1 MANILNGFLNNV
13 GQGLGNPKGTLG
25 DFQHAARLYNS
36 QAMRLAPKGKWMYHV
51 VFNINPRALGS
62 AKFDIQ
68 KHGTAINML
77 VKSIDLPK
85 FRAQVEKP
93 IQYNRKRQIH
103 TKLEYDPIS
112 VGFHDDN
119 FGLTTNLWAM
129 YYGYYFADS
138 KHGGSAGS
146 SAAGSL
152 LSGVGNLIAGFIPG
166 SNGLLGAVKGFLGS
180 SDAGVPAAYQRNS
193 YKGSAL
199 NTYRYGLDN
208 GSGAP
213 FFSSIQIFQLA
224 RHQYQSYT
232 LINPVITSWSH
243 DSLATSSTE
252 ASGNTMQVAYEA
264 VIYGAGA
271 VSRGNPKGFAT
282 EFYDN
287 QPSPLGLLGGGV
299 TSLFGQGGVLGG
311 IGDILSDLGLGGNGF
326 TLGTLIKGINVYNN
340 AKKLTKE
347 GLREEGFSIFKS
359 ALGASTGIDVSGVAN
374 VLFPKKASSAANA
387 PTKALAPVAAS
398 SGKTN
403 DQMIKTLNNNPAA
416 KAAVARQAFANGFV
430 AGFATG
436 VAVTAGATA
445 GIAITP
451 QQAAQAYDSLPAATK
466 AQAEAAVIKALENN
480 DPTVSNIASAAIAKL
495 PGFLG

>member
-166 SNGLLGAVKGFLGS
+166 SNGLLGAVKGFLGN

-208 GSGAP
+208 GSSAP

-252 ASGNTMQVAYEA
+252 GSGNTMQVAYEA

-311 IGDILSDLGLGGNGF
+311 IGDILSDLGPGGNGF

-347 GLREEGFSIFKS
+347 GLRQEGFNIFKS

-374 VLFPKKASSAANA
+374 VLFPKQTGNGQTTATPATAPKETAKTNTPDQRVAALANNPGAKTALVDLAVKSGVVAPGANA
-387 PTKALAPVAAS
+387 A
-398 SGKTN
+398 
-403 DQMIKTLNNNPAA
+403 
-416 KAAVARQAFANGFV
+416 AAVDSLINSGRNVKLNGLADKV
-430 AGFATG
+430 IS
-436 VAVTAGATA
+436 TAG
-445 GIAITP
+445 
-451 QQAAQAYDSLPAATK
+451 
-466 AQAEAAVIKALENN
+466 
-480 DPTVSNIASAAIAKL
+480 
-495 PGFLG
+495 

>member
-1 MANILNGFLNNV
+1 MANLLNGFLNNV
-13 GQGLGNPKGTLG
+13 VSGLGNPKGTLG

-85 FRAQVEKP
+85 FRLQVEKP
-93 IQYNRKRQIH
+93 LQYNKKRQIH

-112 VGFHDDN
+112 VIFHDDN
-119 FGLTTNLWAM
+119 FGLSTNLWAM

-146 SAAGSL
+146 SNAGAL

-166 SNGLLGAVKGFLGS
+166 SNGLLGAVKGFLGGV
-180 SDAGVPAAYQRNS
+180 DAGVPAAYQRNS
-193 YKGSAL
+193 YKNEAL
-199 NTYRYGLDN
+199 NKFRYGLDN
-208 GSGAP
+208 GSSAP

-232 LINPVITSWSH
+232 LINPVISSWSH
-243 DSLATSSTE
+243 DSLSQSSTE
-252 ASGNTMQVAYEA
+252 VSGNTMQVNYEA

-282 EFYDN
+282 EYYDN

-311 IGDILSDLGLGGNGF
+311 IGSILSDLGPGGNGF
-326 TLGTLIKGINVYNN
+326 TLGTVIKGINTYNN

-347 GLREEGFSIFKS
+347 GIRQEGFSILKS
-359 ALGASTGIDVSGVAN
+359 ALGASTGIDVTGVAN
-374 VLFPKKASSAANA
+374 VLFPKKPSSANNA
-387 PTKALAPVAAS
+387 PTPASAPRENS
-398 SGKTN
+398 KTN
-403 DQMIKTLNNNPAA
+403 TTDQRVSAFSNNPAA
-416 KAAVARQAFANGFV
+416 KTALIDLAVKSGVVAPGAGTSAQIDNLLNSGRNVKLNGL
-430 AGFATG
+430 ADKILS
-436 VAVTAGATA
+436 TAG
-445 GIAITP
+445 
-451 QQAAQAYDSLPAATK
+451 
-466 AQAEAAVIKALENN
+466 
-480 DPTVSNIASAAIAKL
+480 
-495 PGFLG
+495 

>member
-36 QAMRLAPKGKWMYHV
+36 QSMRLAPKGKWMYHV

-93 IQYNRKRQIH
+93 LQYNRKRQIH

-112 VGFHDDN
+112 VVFHDDN

-180 SDAGVPAAYQRNS
+180 SDSGVPAAYQRNS
-193 YKGSAL
+193 YKGSSL

-232 LINPVITSWSH
+232 LINPVITSWTH
-243 DSLATSSTE
+243 DSLATNSTE

-311 IGDILSDLGLGGNGF
+311 IGDILSDLGPGGNGF

-347 GLREEGFSIFKS
+347 GLRQEGFNIFKS

-374 VLFPKKASSAANA
+374 VLFPKQTGTGQTTATPATAPKETAKTNTPDQRAAALANNPGAKTALVDLAVKSGVVAPGANA
-387 PTKALAPVAAS
+387 A
-398 SGKTN
+398 
-403 DQMIKTLNNNPAA
+403 
-416 KAAVARQAFANGFV
+416 AAVDSLVNSGRNVKLNGLADKV
-430 AGFATG
+430 IS
-436 VAVTAGATA
+436 TAG
-445 GIAITP
+445 
-451 QQAAQAYDSLPAATK
+451 
-466 AQAEAAVIKALENN
+466 
-480 DPTVSNIASAAIAKL
+480 
-495 PGFLG
+495 

>member
-1 MANILNGFLNNV
+1 MANFLNGFLNNV

-25 DFQHAARLYNS
+25 DFQHASRLYNS

-68 KHGTAINML
+68 KHGTALNLL

-85 FRAQVEKP
+85 FRMQVEKP
-93 IQYNRKRQIH
+93 QQYNRKRQIH

-112 VGFHDDN
+112 VIFHDDN

-138 KHGGSAGS
+138 RHGGSAGS

-152 LSGVGNLIAGFIPG
+152 LSGVGNLISGFLPG
-166 SNGLLGAVKGFLGS
+166 TNGLLGAVKGFLGN
-180 SDAGVPAAYQRNS
+180 SDPSIPAAYQRNG
-193 YKGSAL
+193 YKSSVL

-208 GSGAP
+208 GSSAP

-232 LINPVITSWSH
+232 LINPVITSWNH
-243 DSLATSSTE
+243 DSLSSSATD
-252 ASGNTMQVAYEA
+252 AAGNTMSVGYEA

-271 VSRGNPKGFAT
+271 VKRGIPKGFAT

-311 IGDILSDLGLGGNGF
+311 IGSILSDLGPGGNGF
-326 TLGTLIKGINVYNN
+326 TLGTLIKGINTYNN

-347 GLREEGFSIFKS
+347 GIRQEGFNIFKS

-374 VLFPKKASSAANA
+374 VLFPKQTGRGQTTATVASPPRETSKTN
-387 PTKALAPVAAS
+387 TTDQRQKALA
-398 SGKTN
+398 
-403 DQMIKTLNNNPAA
+403 NNPAA
-416 KAAVARQAFANGFV
+416 KSALVDLAIKSGVVPPGANAAAAVDGLVSSGRNNKLNSLADKV
-430 AGFATG
+430 IS
-436 VAVTAGATA
+436 TAG
-445 GIAITP
+445 
-451 QQAAQAYDSLPAATK
+451 
-466 AQAEAAVIKALENN
+466 
-480 DPTVSNIASAAIAKL
+480 
-495 PGFLG
+495 

>member
-1 MANILNGFLNNV
+1 MANLLNGFLNNV

-180 SDAGVPAAYQRNS
+180 SAAGVPAAYQRNS

-271 VSRGNPKGFAT
+271 VTRGNPKGFAT

-311 IGDILSDLGLGGNGF
+311 IGDILSDLGPGGNGF

-340 AKKLTKE
+340 AKKLTRE
-347 GLREEGFSIFKS
+347 GLRQEGFNIFKS

-374 VLFPKKASSAANA
+374 VLFPKQTGRGQTAGTPAVAPKETAKTNTPDQRAAALSKNPGAKTALVDLAVKSGVVPAGANA
-387 PTKALAPVAAS
+387 A
-398 SGKTN
+398 
-403 DQMIKTLNNNPAA
+403 
-416 KAAVARQAFANGFV
+416 AAVDSLVNSGRNVKLNGLADKV
-430 AGFATG
+430 IS
-436 VAVTAGATA
+436 TAG
-445 GIAITP
+445 
-451 QQAAQAYDSLPAATK
+451 
-466 AQAEAAVIKALENN
+466 
-480 DPTVSNIASAAIAKL
+480 
-495 PGFLG
+495 

>member
-51 VFNINPRALGS
+51 VFNINPRAIGT

-85 FRAQVEKP
+85 FRAQIEKP
-93 IQYNRKRQIH
+93 LQYNRKRQIH
-103 TKLEYDPIS
+103 TKMEYDPIS
-112 VGFHDDN
+112 VVFHDDN
-119 FGLTTNLWAM
+119 FGLSTNLWAM

-152 LSGVGNLIAGFIPG
+152 LSGVGNLISGFLPG
-166 SNGLLGAVKGFLGS
+166 DNGLLGAVKGFLGN
-180 SDAGVPAAYQRNS
+180 SDAGVPAAYQRNG
-193 YKGSAL
+193 YKSSAL

-208 GSGAP
+208 GSSAP

-232 LINPVITSWSH
+232 LINPVISSWTH
-243 DSLATSSTE
+243 ESLNSSATDGS
-252 ASGNTMQVAYEA
+252 ANTMQVGYEA

-271 VSRGNPKGFAT
+271 VSRGTPKGFAT

-299 TSLFGQGGVLGG
+299 ASLFGQGGVLGG
-311 IGDILSDLGLGGNGF
+311 IGSILSDLGPGGNGF
-326 TLGTLIKGINVYNN
+326 TLGTLIKGINTYNN

-347 GLREEGFSIFKS
+347 GLRQEGFSIFKS

-374 VLFPKKASSAANA
+374 VLFPKQTGNGQTTATVAN
-387 PTKALAPVAAS
+387 PPRETS
-398 SGKTN
+398 KTN
-403 DQMIKTLNNNPAA
+403 TPDQRQSVLSKNPAA
-416 KAAVARQAFANGFV
+416 RTALVDLAVKSGVVPAGANAAAAVDSLVNSGRNVKLNGLADKV
-430 AGFATG
+430 IS
-436 VAVTAGATA
+436 TAG
-445 GIAITP
+445 
-451 QQAAQAYDSLPAATK
+451 
-466 AQAEAAVIKALENN
+466 
-480 DPTVSNIASAAIAKL
+480 
-495 PGFLG
+495 

>member
-25 DFQHAARLYNS
+25 DFQHASRLYNS

-51 VFNINPRALGS
+51 VFNINPKALGS

-85 FRAQVEKP
+85 FRTQVEKP

-146 SAAGSL
+146 STAGSL

-166 SNGLLGAVKGFLGS
+166 ASGLLGAVKGFLGS
-180 SDAGVPAAYQRNS
+180 SDSGVPAAYQRNS
-193 YKGSAL
+193 YKGSTL

-243 DSLATSSTE
+243 ESLASSSTE

-271 VSRGNPKGFAT
+271 VSRGTPKGFAT

-299 TSLFGQGGVLGG
+299 TSLFGQGGILGG
-311 IGDILSDLGLGGNGF
+311 IGSILSDLGPGGNGF

-347 GLREEGFSIFKS
+347 GIRQEGFSILKS
-359 ALGASTGIDVSGVAN
+359 AIGASTGIDVSGVAN
-374 VLFPKKASSAANA
+374 VLFPKQTGNGQTRATVASPPKETAKTNTSDQRQAALAKNPGAKTALVDLAVKSGVVAPGANA
-387 PTKALAPVAAS
+387 AAAVDSLVS
-398 SGKTN
+398 SGRNAK
-403 DQMIKTLNNNPAA
+403 LNGLAD
-416 KAAVARQAFANGFV
+416 KVIS
-430 AGFATG
+430 
-436 VAVTAGATA
+436 TAG
-445 GIAITP
+445 
-451 QQAAQAYDSLPAATK
+451 
-466 AQAEAAVIKALENN
+466 
-480 DPTVSNIASAAIAKL
+480 
-495 PGFLG
+495 

>member
-51 VFNINPRALGS
+51 VFNINPKALGS

-85 FRAQVEKP
+85 FRTQVEKP

-146 SAAGSL
+146 STAGSL

-166 SNGLLGAVKGFLGS
+166 SSGLLGAVKGFLGS
-180 SDAGVPAAYQRNS
+180 SDSGVPAAYQRNS
-193 YKGSAL
+193 YKGSTL

-208 GSGAP
+208 GASAP

-232 LINPVITSWSH
+232 LINPVITSWTH
-243 DSLATSSTE
+243 ESLASSSTE
-252 ASGNTMQVAYEA
+252 GSGNTMQVAYEA

-271 VSRGNPKGFAT
+271 VSRGTPKGFAT

-299 TSLFGQGGVLGG
+299 TSLFGQGGILGG
-311 IGDILSDLGLGGNGF
+311 IGSILSDLGPGGNGF

-347 GLREEGFSIFKS
+347 GVRQEGFSILKS

-374 VLFPKKASSAANA
+374 VLFPKQTGNGQTRATVASPPKETSKTNTTDQRQAALAKNPGAKTALVDLAVKSGVVAPGANA
-387 PTKALAPVAAS
+387 AAAVDSLVS
-398 SGKTN
+398 SGRNAK
-403 DQMIKTLNNNPAA
+403 LNGLAD
-416 KAAVARQAFANGFV
+416 KVIS
-430 AGFATG
+430 
-436 VAVTAGATA
+436 TAG
-445 GIAITP
+445 
-451 QQAAQAYDSLPAATK
+451 
-466 AQAEAAVIKALENN
+466 
-480 DPTVSNIASAAIAKL
+480 
-495 PGFLG
+495 

>member
-1 MANILNGFLNNV
+1 MANLLNGFLDNV
-13 GQGLGNPKGTLG
+13 ISGLGNPKGTLG

-77 VKSIDLPK
+77 VKQIDLPK
-85 FRAQVEKP
+85 FRVQVEKP
-93 IQYNRKRQIH
+93 QQYNKKRQIH

-112 VGFHDDN
+112 VVFHDDN
-119 FGLTTNLWAM
+119 FGLTTALWSM

-138 KHGGSAGS
+138 KHGSSLGSTT
-146 SAAGSL
+146 AGSL

-166 SNGLLGAVKGFLGS
+166 TNGLLGAVKGFLGS
-180 SDAGVPAAYQRNS
+180 GDASVPAAYQRNS
-193 YKGSAL
+193 YKGSVL

-208 GSGAP
+208 GSSAP

-232 LINPVITSWSH
+232 LINPVITSWNH
-243 DSLATSSTE
+243 DSLQSNSTE
-252 ASGNTMQVAYEA
+252 AAGNTMQIGYEA

-271 VSRGNPKGFAT
+271 VSRGNPKTFAT
-282 EFYDN
+282 EFYDH

-299 TSLFGQGGVLGG
+299 TSLFGQGGILGG
-311 IGDILSDLGLGGNGF
+311 IGSILSDLGPGGNGF
-326 TLGTLIKGINVYNN
+326 TLGTLIKGVNVYNN

-347 GLREEGFSIFKS
+347 GVRQEGFNILKS

-374 VLFPKKASSAANA
+374 VLFPKQSGNGQTIRTPATA
-387 PTKALAPVAAS
+387 PKETAKSNTPDQRVSALA
-398 SGKTN
+398 
-403 DQMIKTLNNNPAA
+403 NNPALKSSA
-416 KAAVARQAFANGFV
+416 VDLAIKSGIVPPGPNAASQVDSLINSGRNVKLNGV
-430 AGFATG
+430 
-436 VAVTAGATA
+436 VDKLISTAG
-445 GIAITP
+445 
-451 QQAAQAYDSLPAATK
+451 
-466 AQAEAAVIKALENN
+466 
-480 DPTVSNIASAAIAKL
+480 
-495 PGFLG
+495 

>member
-1 MANILNGFLNNV
+1 
-13 GQGLGNPKGTLG
+13 
-25 DFQHAARLYNS
+25 
-36 QAMRLAPKGKWMYHV
+36 MRLAPKGKWMYHV

-68 KHGTAINML
+68 KHGTAINLL

-93 IQYNRKRQIH
+93 QQYNRKRQIH

-112 VGFHDDN
+112 VVFHDDN

-152 LSGVGNLIAGFIPG
+152 LSGVGNLISGFLPG
-166 SNGLLGAVKGFLGS
+166 TNGLLGAVKGFLGN
-180 SDAGVPAAYQRNS
+180 SDAGVPAAYQRNG
-193 YKGSAL
+193 YKSSVL

-208 GSGAP
+208 GSSAP

-232 LINPVITSWSH
+232 LINPVITSWNH
-243 DSLATSSTE
+243 DSLSSSATD
-252 ASGNTMQVAYEA
+252 AAGNTMSVGYEA

-271 VSRGNPKGFAT
+271 VSRGTPKGFAT
-282 EFYDN
+282 EYYDN

-311 IGDILSDLGLGGNGF
+311 LGSILSDLGPGGQGF
-326 TLGTLIKGINVYNN
+326 TLGTLIKGINTYNN

-347 GLREEGFSIFKS
+347 GLRQEGFSIFKS

-374 VLFPKKASSAANA
+374 VLFPKKASSSNNA
-387 PTKALAPVAAS
+387 PTKALAPVGPNISRGTAETYDKIVKA
-398 SGKTN
+398 
-403 DQMIKTLNNNPAA
+403 NPAA
-416 KAAVARQAFANGFV
+416 ASAMARQFYNQQVASSSGVSLGDLNSSQNGLQF
-430 AGFATG
+430 
-436 VAVTAGATA
+436 GAQQFQNQVNST
-445 GIAITP
+445 IKTWESLTP
-451 QQAAQAYDSLPAATK
+451 QQQKQAQDDLRAAAEKGIKDAQRAIAT
-466 AQAEAAVIKALENN
+466 AEAYARQNGVGL
-480 DPTVSNIASAAIAKL
+480 
-495 PGFLG
+495 